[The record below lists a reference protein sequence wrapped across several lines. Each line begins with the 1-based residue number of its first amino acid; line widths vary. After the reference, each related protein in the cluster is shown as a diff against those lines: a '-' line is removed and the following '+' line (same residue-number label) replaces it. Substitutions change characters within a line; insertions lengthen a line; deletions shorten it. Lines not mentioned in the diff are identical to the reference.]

1 MPKGQTYPSEMRMFL
16 DAQTKVKITQ
26 ITDHPSTNHSLY
38 FINPSC
44 TCDVQTYI
52 FVSDRSE
59 ELNLYAADAESGV
72 ITQLTDIDNLNPF
85 SATPATDGR
94 EIYFTAGGEVRAVSV
109 DALEERLLAKCDGAV
124 GNLHLSGDGSLLV
137 TGVSHGS
144 QRTITTISTDGSGS
158 KAAYTPP
165 RAVGH
170 IQFCPIDNDLILYSS
185 DIDQRMWLIHRNDLS
200 DRPLYLHDATEW
212 ITHESWLGE
221 TNQVIFTH
229 WPYALKLIHKD
240 ADKASVI
247 AAFNAWHASVRRDGS
262 LIVCDTTCPDIGL
275 QLIYPSTGEHR
286 TLCYPKSSN
295 GGTRW
300 AYNTPEAGTV
310 TEETYG
316 PQSTHPHPC
325 FTHDG
330 TKVIYTS
337 DCTGHSQVYVV
348 NIPLN

>member
-1 MPKGQTYPSEMRMFL
+1 ML
-16 DAQTKVKITQ
+16 
-26 ITDHPSTNHSLY
+26 
-38 FINPSC
+38 
-44 TCDVQTYI
+44 
-52 FVSDRSE
+52 
-59 ELNLYAADAESGV
+59 AA
-72 ITQLTDIDNLNPF
+72 F
-85 SATPATDGR
+85 
-94 EIYFTAGGEVRAVSV
+94 
-109 DALEERLLAKCDGAV
+109 DGAA

-144 QRTITTISTDGSGS
+144 RRAIATIRTDGTGS
-158 KAAYTPP
+158 EAVYTPP

-185 DIDQRMWLIHRNDLS
+185 DIDQRMWLINRNDLGE
-200 DRPLYLHDATEW
+200 RPLYLHDATEW

-221 TNQVIFTH
+221 TEQIIFTY
-229 WPYALKLIHKD
+229 WPYALKMIHKD
-240 ADKASVI
+240 GEKASIV
-247 AAFNAWHASVRRDGS
+247 APFNAWHASARRDGS

-275 QLIYPSTGEHR
+275 QLIHPATGEHR

-330 TKVIYTS
+330 TKVVYTS
-337 DCTGHSQVYVV
+337 DCTGHSQVYVASV
-348 NIPLN
+348 PLN